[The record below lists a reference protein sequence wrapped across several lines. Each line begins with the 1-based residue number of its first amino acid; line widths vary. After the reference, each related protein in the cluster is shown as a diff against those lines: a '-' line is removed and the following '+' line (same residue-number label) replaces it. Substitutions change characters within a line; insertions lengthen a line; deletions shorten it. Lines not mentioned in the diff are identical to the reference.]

1 MEIFLT
7 GLRKYVKKLPEYAIE
22 VMCLPPRDSVFDNT
36 FVSKLP
42 MKNNRKI
49 SNFPI
54 KLRLMSIGVMNRV
67 THLFD

>member
-1 MEIFLT
+1 
-7 GLRKYVKKLPEYAIE
+7 
-22 VMCLPPRDSVFDNT
+22 MCLPPRDRVFDNT

-49 SNFPI
+49 SNSPT